1 MEVVGL
7 GVEVLDRLGHDP
19 RPRRND
25 ELVIFERQAVREDNG
40 LRRLVDPLD
49 LPDDEDLFAEL
60 VEALVAPDERIE
72 VVGRARNGRQ
82 AVELAR
88 TLAPDVLVMD
98 IGMPLLNGLAAGQ
111 RLKQVV
117 PRAKLIYVTM
127 NEDADVASEALRGGA
142 SAYLLKSSAASELL
156 KGIHEALR
164 GGSYVT
170 PQIKRAIMDSFV
182 RSPKPRPAVKKLT
195 ARQTEVLQLLAEGRL
210 MKEVGAVLG
219 LTTRT
224 VAFHKYRIMEA
235 LGVKTNAELIQFAV
249 KNHVVASQISGF
261 PTD

>member
-1 MEVVGL
+1 MRKPS
-7 GVEVLDRLGHDP
+7 VL
-19 RPRRND
+19 
-25 ELVIFERQAVREDNG
+25 IA
-40 LRRLVDPLD
+40 
-49 LPDDEDLFAEL
+49 DDHTMV
-60 VEALVAPDERIE
+60 VEAFRKLLEPQYEIVATVAD
-72 VVGRARNGRQ
+72 GRSLLEIAPKLR
-82 AVELAR
+82 
-88 TLAPDVLVMD
+88 PDVIVID

-111 RLKQVV
+111 RLKQLV

-249 KNHVVASQISGF
+249 KNHVVASQMSGF
-261 PTD
+261 PAD

>member
-1 MEVVGL
+1 MRKPS
-7 GVEVLDRLGHDP
+7 VL
-19 RPRRND
+19 
-25 ELVIFERQAVREDNG
+25 IA
-40 LRRLVDPLD
+40 
-49 LPDDEDLFAEL
+49 DDHTMV
-60 VEALVAPDERIE
+60 VEAFRKLLEPQYEIVATVADGRSLLEVAPKLR
-72 VVGRARNGRQ
+72 
-82 AVELAR
+82 
-88 TLAPDVLVMD
+88 PDVIVID

-249 KNHVVASQISGF
+249 KNHVVASQMSGL